1 LIPVSATGAF
11 TLDMSKGSVQQVVC
25 NASGA
30 GVTLRTLNLQS
41 GMEMTFIFVQ
51 ETSPASACTVGYPS
65 NMHATT
71 NVSSTLG
78 IVSSQKFVVS
88 NHGSDLYATA
98 AGTVTTFRE

>member
-1 LIPVSATGAF
+1 
-11 TLDMSKGSVQQVVC
+11 MSKGSVQQVVC

-51 ETSPASACTVGYPS
+51 ETSPASACTVGYPT

-78 IVSSQKFVVS
+78 SVSVQKFVVS